1 MNGETATEQELSL
14 AVDDIRNKAVKTVN
28 TSYNKMSITFDA
40 AYGEKNMA
48 RVLDVLDKY
57 GVKATFFVTGGWA
70 NTYQDWLKEIARRGH
85 ELANHT
91 WDHPRLNSQPH
102 DKVFRQIQRTNNII
116 KELTG
121 QTPSAFRPPY
131 GEMNHN
137 VRCLAR
143 SQGLETFI
151 WTYDSRDWDNKYT
164 LSRIMNRIT
173 KDIMAGISSCFI
185 RTES

>member
-1 MNGETATEQELSL
+1 
-14 AVDDIRNKAVKTVN
+14 
-28 TSYNKMSITFDA
+28 
-40 AYGEKNMA
+40 
-48 RVLDVLDKY
+48 
-57 GVKATFFVTGGWA
+57 
-70 NTYQDWLKEIARRGH
+70 LKEIARRGH

-173 KDIMAGISSCFI
+173 KDIKAGDIILFHQDGKLTPEVIDQVIPYYQSLGLELVTLSELMDEGPYTVGEDGVVRFQKE
-185 RTES
+185 TEQ